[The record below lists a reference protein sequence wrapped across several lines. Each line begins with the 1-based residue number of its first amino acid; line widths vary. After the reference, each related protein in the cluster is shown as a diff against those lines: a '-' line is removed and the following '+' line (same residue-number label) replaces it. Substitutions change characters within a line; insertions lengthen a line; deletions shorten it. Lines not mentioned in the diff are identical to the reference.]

1 MRTPALVLAS
11 ALGPA
16 LVLSVALLVPACRPK
31 AAGPAWIQASPS
43 GSQMAVSGRLGWLT
57 RDPHFRKFLEQS
69 PEASQALDVFLQRA
83 HINPATDPGRLTL
96 HLLALPQ
103 EGKPTKGFLL
113 ALDQFQDPKSLQI
126 ALASSFPPEGT
137 LRWDGQ
143 DCPLHVILD
152 VDSSSFKAHLRALA
166 DPSGRIWIGD
176 LETLTQVA
184 NAPFGPSPEL
194 ARAAS
199 WITPAATLQGFAQPD
214 SLIRSLKDQ
223 ANEDLPLDLPKGIA
237 YLVWSVTPPEG
248 TDPSYAF
255 ELALS
260 GQETGISQATPWL
273 QRVAAVAGSVQ
284 SGQAPPPEIQSGR
297 DWVSLRMRLT
307 GAQVEQVLG
316 KLGQSF
322 VSLPGAGRGPKA

>member
-1 MRTPALVLAS
+1 MGTSGLVLRPAFV
-11 ALGPA
+11 LGA
-16 LVLSVALLVPACRPK
+16 ALLVSACRPK
-31 AAGPAWIQASPS
+31 ASGPAWIQASPS

-57 RDPHFRKFLEQS
+57 RDPHFRQFLEKS
-69 PEASQALDVFLQRA
+69 PEAAQALDVFLQRA
-83 HINPATDPGRLTL
+83 HINPGTDPGRLTL
-96 HLLALPQ
+96 HLLAIPQ

-113 ALDQFQDPKSLQI
+113 ALDQFQDPKALQV

-137 LRWDGQ
+137 LRWGGT

-152 VDSSSFKAHLRALA
+152 VDSPSFKAHLRALA

-176 LETLTQVA
+176 LETLTEVA

-199 WITPAATLQGFAQPD
+199 WITPAATLQGFARPD
-214 SLIRSLKDQ
+214 ALMRSFKDQ
-223 ANEDLPLDLPKGIA
+223 ANEDLPLDLPKGIG
-237 YLVWSVTPPEG
+237 YLVWSVTPP
-248 TDPSYAF
+248 DSKDQPYQF

-273 QRVAAVAGSVQ
+273 QRVAAIAGSVQ
-284 SGQAPPPEIQSGR
+284 SGQAPPPEIQSGK

-322 VSLPGAGRGPKA
+322 VSLPRSGPGGGPKA